1 MIAALIDWSL
11 RRRVLV
17 LLLAAVL
24 AVLGLSRVRETPID
38 ALPDLSDVQVIVRAT
53 WMGQAPQVIEDQIT
67 YPLTTTLLG
76 VPRAQAVRGFSM
88 YGDAF
93 VYVIF
98 EDGTDLYWARSRV
111 LEALSRIQAR
121 LPAAAKVELGPD
133 ATGVGWVYQYA
144 LVDRS
149 GRHDLGEL
157 RALQDWQLRFELAAV
172 PGVAEVASLGGMVR
186 QFEVVPDPARLRAL
200 GLSLDEL
207 AMALQ
212 SANAELGA
220 GALEVAEAETMIRT
234 RGYLRSLD
242 EIAALPVR
250 MEPGQAPLLLG
261 EVAEVRIGSAPRR
274 GIGELDG
281 LGEVAGGVVVM
292 RSGEN
297 AAEVIAAVKARIE
310 ALKPSL
316 PPGVEIVP
324 TYDRSSLIQRAIEHL
339 RGKLIEE
346 FIAVALVCALF
357 LLHLRSALVAIVCLP
372 LGVLAS
378 LLTMQALGI
387 NANIMSLGGIAIALG
402 TMVDAAIVCVE
413 NVHKHLERWRQGR
426 AESAQPSVAE
436 HFEIVRRACI
446 EVGPAV
452 FFSLLVVTVSFLP
465 VFALEAQEGRLF
477 EPLAYTKTF
486 AMAAGAG
493 LSVTLIPVLCLL
505 LVKGRLRGEEENP
518 LNRLLIAIYR
528 VPAVWVL
535 RHPRSTLVVALALLM
550 ASAWPL
556 MRLGSE
562 FMPPLEEGDLLYMP
576 SALPG
581 LSPQKAS
588 ELLQLSDRI
597 IKSFPEVAS
606 VHGKAGRAET
616 ATDPAPLEMLETV
629 IQLKPREEWREGMTL
644 DRLVEEMD
652 AALHLPGLRNVWVQ
666 PIKNRIDML
675 ATGVKS
681 PVAVKI
687 AGQDLAAIEAL
698 AERVAEIVRQVPGTR
713 SAFAE
718 RTQGGR
724 YLDID
729 IDPAAAARHGLTQN
743 EIQMFLARAIGGE
756 AVGEIVDGRA
766 RYPLA
771 LRWPRDA
778 RDTPEALADLVL
790 VNAMGQQ
797 VALSQV
803 ARIVHSEGPSMIRS
817 ENARPAAFVYIDVKD
832 RDLGGY
838 VAEAR
843 AKVAAELGA
852 TPGLS
857 LAWSGQFEAYE
868 RAKARL
874 ATVVPLTLV
883 LIVIL
888 LFFAFA
894 RMSEVLLVLSTL
906 PFALIGGVW
915 LVYLLGQNL
924 SVASVVGFIAL
935 AGLAAEFGVVMLVYL
950 DRSLAAWREEGRL
963 RRPEDL
969 VPAIIEGAV
978 LRVRPKAMTVL
989 TIIAGLLP
997 VMWGEG
1003 AGAEIM
1009 RRIAAPMLGGMF
1021 SAPLLSMLV
1030 LPAAYLLLER
1040 RGLGTRDSGLGT
1052 RD

>member
-1 MIAALIDWSL
+1 VIAALIDWSL

-17 LLLAAVL
+17 LMLATVL
-24 AVLGLSRVRETPID
+24 ALLGVLRLPQTPVD

-53 WMGQAPQVIEDQIT
+53 WMGQAPQVIEDQVT
-67 YPLTTTLLG
+67 YPLATTMLG
-76 VPRAQAVRGFSM
+76 VPRAHSVRAFSM

-98 EDGTDLYWARSRV
+98 DDGTDLYWARSRV
-111 LEALSRIQAR
+111 LEALSRVSAR

-144 LVDRS
+144 LVDRT

-186 QFEVVPDPARLRAL
+186 QFEVTPDPERLRAL
-200 GLSLDEL
+200 GVGLDDL
-207 AMALQ
+207 VMALQ

-220 GALEVAEAETMIRT
+220 GAIEVAEAETMVRT
-234 RGYLRSLD
+234 RGYLRDPAQL
-242 EIAALPVR
+242 ARLPVR
-250 MEPGQAPLLLG
+250 MVPGEAPLLLG
-261 EVAEVRIGSAPRR
+261 DVATVGIGAAPRR

-281 LGEVAGGVVVM
+281 QGEVAGGVVVM

-297 AAEVIAAVKARIE
+297 AAQVIAAVKRRIE
-310 ALKPSL
+310 ELKPSL

-324 TYDRSSLIQRAIEHL
+324 TYDRSALIQRAIDHL
-339 RGKLIEE
+339 RTKLVEE
-346 FIAVALVCALF
+346 FIAVALVCAVF
-357 LLHLRSALVAIVCLP
+357 LMHLRSAFVAIVCLP

-413 NVHKHLERWRQGR
+413 NVHKHLERWRRTHGEA
-426 AESAQPSVAE
+426 AEPSPAE
-436 HFEIVRRACI
+436 HFALVREACI

-477 EPLAYTKTF
+477 EPLAWTKTL

-505 LVKGRLRGEEENP
+505 LVRGRLRREEDNP
-518 LNRLLIAIYR
+518 LNRWLIAIYR
-528 VPAVWVL
+528 VPALWVL
-535 RHPRSTLVVALALLM
+535 ARPRATLGIALLVLV

-556 MRLGSE
+556 SRLGSE

-588 ELLQLSDRI
+588 ELLQLTDRI
-597 IKSFPEVAS
+597 IKSFPEVHS

-629 IQLKPREEWREGMTL
+629 VQLKPRSEWRAGMTPEKL
-644 DRLVEEMD
+644 IEELD
-652 AALHLPGLRNVWVQ
+652 AAVHLPGLRNVWVQ
-666 PIKNRIDML
+666 PIRNRIDML

-681 PVAVKI
+681 PVAVKV
-687 AGQDLAAIEAL
+687 AGADLATIEQV
-698 AERVAEIVRQVPGTR
+698 AERVAAIVRTVPGTR

-729 IDPAAAARHGLTQN
+729 IDPAAAARHGLTQM
-743 EIQMFLARAIGGE
+743 QVQDFLARAVGGE
-756 AVGEIVDGRA
+756 PVGEIVDGRA
-766 RYPLA
+766 RFPLA

-778 RDTPEALADLVL
+778 RDSPEALMDLVL
-790 VNAMGQQ
+790 VNPMGQS
-797 VALSQV
+797 VPLRQV
-803 ARIVHSEGPSMIRS
+803 ARIALAEGPAMIRS
-817 ENARPAAFVYIDVKD
+817 ENARPVALVYIDVAG

-838 VAEAR
+838 VADAR
-843 AKVAAELGA
+843 AAVAAQLAA
-852 TPGLS
+852 TPGIS

-868 RAKARL
+868 RARARL
-874 ATVVPLTLV
+874 ATVLPLTLV
-883 LIVIL
+883 LIVVL
-888 LFFAFA
+888 LFFAFS
-894 RMSEVLLVLSTL
+894 RMGEVALVLSTL
-906 PFALIGGVW
+906 PFALVGGVW
-915 LVYLLGQNL
+915 LVYLLGQDL
-924 SVASVVGFIAL
+924 SVASAVGFIAL

-950 DRSLAAWREEGRL
+950 DRTLAQWQAEGRL
-963 RRPEDL
+963 RDPADV

-989 TIIAGLLP
+989 TIIAGLAP
-997 VMWGEG
+997 VMAGEG

-1009 RRIAAPMLGGMF
+1009 RRIAAPMLGGML

-1030 LPAAYLLLER
+1030 LPAAYLLLVRARAPETVR
-1040 RGLGTRDSGLGT
+1040 VAVP
-1052 RD
+1052 

>member
-1 MIAALIDWSL
+1 VIAALIEWSL
-11 RRRVLV
+11 RRRGLV

-24 AVLGLSRVRETPID
+24 AVVGVVRLPHTPVD

-53 WMGQAPQVIEDQIT
+53 WMGQAPQVIEDQVT
-67 YPLTTTLLG
+67 YPLATTMLG
-76 VPRAQAVRGFSM
+76 VPRAQAVRAFSM

-111 LEALSRIQAR
+111 LEALSRVGSR

-149 GRHDLGEL
+149 GTLDLGQL

-186 QFEVVPDPARLRAL
+186 QFQVTPDPERLRAL
-200 GLSLDEL
+200 GLGIEDLV
-207 AMALQ
+207 MALR
-212 SANAELGA
+212 SANAEVGA
-220 GALEVAEAETMIRT
+220 GALEVAEAETMVRT
-234 RGYLRSLD
+234 RGYLRRV
-242 EIAALPVR
+242 EQIARLPVR

-261 EVAEVRIGSAPRR
+261 EVAEVGIGPAPRR

-281 LGEVAGGVVVM
+281 EGEVAGGVVVM

-297 AAEVIAAVKARIE
+297 AAAVIAAVKRRIE
-310 ALKPSL
+310 ELKPSL
-316 PPGVEIVP
+316 PPGVAIVP
-324 TYDRSSLIQRAIEHL
+324 TYDRSGLIERAIEHL
-339 RGKLIEE
+339 RGKLVEE
-346 FIAVALVCALF
+346 FIAVAVVCALF
-357 LLHLRSALVAIVCLP
+357 LLHLRSAFVAIVCLP

-413 NVHKHLERWRQGR
+413 NVHKHLERWRRERGH
-426 AESAQPSVAE
+426 SATPSAAE
-436 HFEIVRRACI
+436 HFELVRLACV

-477 EPLAYTKTF
+477 EPLAWTKTL

-505 LVKGRLRGEEENP
+505 LVRGRLRREEDNP
-518 LNRLLIAIYR
+518 LNRWLIALYR
-528 VPAVWVL
+528 VPAHWVL
-535 RHPRSTLVVALALLM
+535 ARPRTTLALASVVLL
-550 ASAWPL
+550 ATAWPL
-556 MRLGSE
+556 SRLGSE

-588 ELLQLSDRI
+588 ELLQVSDRI
-597 IKSFPEVAS
+597 IKSFPEVAR

-629 IQLKPREEWREGMTL
+629 VQLKPRSEWRPGMTPE
-644 DRLVEEMD
+644 RLVEELD
-652 AALHLPGLRNVWVQ
+652 AAVHLPGLRNVWVQ
-666 PIKNRIDML
+666 PIRNRIDML
-675 ATGVKS
+675 STGVKS
-681 PVAVKI
+681 PVAVKV
-687 AGQDLAAIEAL
+687 AGADLARIEQV
-698 AERVAEIVRQVPGTR
+698 AERVAAIVRQVPGTR

-729 IDPAAAARHGLTQN
+729 IDPAAAARHGLSQRAVQ
-743 EIQMFLARAIGGE
+743 EFLAMAVGGE
-756 AVGEIVDGRA
+756 PVGEILDGRA

-778 RDTPEALADLVL
+778 RDTPEALMDLVL
-790 VNAMGQQ
+790 VNPMGQF
-797 VALSQV
+797 VPLRQV
-803 ARIVHSEGPSMIRS
+803 ARIALAEGPAMIRS
-817 ENARPAAFVYIDVKD
+817 ENARPATIVYIDVHG
-832 RDLGGY
+832 RDLGGF
-838 VAEAR
+838 VEEAR

-852 TPGLS
+852 TPGVS

-868 RAKARL
+868 RARARL

-883 LIVIL
+883 AIVVL

-894 RMSEVLLVLSTL
+894 RMGEVLLVLSTL
-906 PFALIGGVW
+906 PFALVGGVW
-915 LVYLLGQNL
+915 LVYLLGQDL
-924 SVASVVGFIAL
+924 SVASAVGFIAL

-950 DRSLAAWREEGRL
+950 DRSLAGWQAEGRL
-963 RRPEDL
+963 RDAADL

-989 TIIAGLLP
+989 TIVAGLAP
-997 VMWGEG
+997 VMAGEG
-1003 AGAEIM
+1003 AGAETM
-1009 RRIAAPMLGGMF
+1009 RRIAAPMLGGML

-1030 LPAAYLLLER
+1030 LPAAYLLLLR
-1040 RGLGTRDSGLGT
+1040 TRGVQPPAA
-1052 RD
+1052 

>member
-11 RRRVLV
+11 RRRALV

-24 AVLGLSRVRETPID
+24 AVLGVARLQQTPVD

-53 WMGQAPQVIEDQIT
+53 WMGQAPQVIEDQVT

-76 VPRAQAVRGFSM
+76 VPRAHSVRAFSM

-111 LEALSRIQAR
+111 LEALSRVAAR
-121 LPAAAKVELGPD
+121 LPAAARIELGPD

-149 GRHDLGEL
+149 GRLDLGQL

-172 PGVAEVASLGGMVR
+172 PGVAEVATIGGMVR
-186 QFEVVPDPARLRAL
+186 QFQITPDPERLRAL
-200 GLSLDEL
+200 GLGIDDLV
-207 AMALQ
+207 MALT

-220 GALEVAEAETMIRT
+220 GAIEVAEAETMIRT
-234 RGYLRSLD
+234 RGYLRSVED
-242 EIAALPVR
+242 IARLPVR
-250 MEPGQAPLLLG
+250 MEAGRAPLLLG
-261 EVAEVRIGSAPRR
+261 DVADVVIGAAPRR

-281 LGEVAGGVVVM
+281 QGEVTGGVIVM

-297 AAEVIAAVKARIE
+297 AARVIAAVKQRIE
-310 ALKPSL
+310 ELKPSL

-324 TYDRSSLIQRAIEHL
+324 TYDRSGLIARAIEHL
-339 RGKLIEE
+339 RGKLVEE
-346 FIAVALVCALF
+346 FIAVAVVCALF
-357 LLHLRSALVAIVCLP
+357 LMHLRSAFVAIVCLP

-378 LLTMQALGI
+378 LMAMQALGI

-413 NVHKHLERWRQGR
+413 NVHKHHERWRHAHGGQ
-426 AESAQPSVAE
+426 AEPDAAA
-436 HFEIVRRACI
+436 HYDLVRKACI

-477 EPLAYTKTF
+477 EPLAWTKTF

-493 LSVTLIPVLCLL
+493 LSVTLIPVLCLV
-505 LVKGRLRGEEENP
+505 LVRGRLRSESDNP
-518 LNRLLIAIYR
+518 LNRWLIAIYR
-528 VPAVWVL
+528 HPAAWVL
-535 RHPRSTLVVALALLM
+535 AYPRATLALAALVLV
-550 ASAWPL
+550 ATVWPL
-556 MRLGSE
+556 SRLGSE

-588 ELLQLSDRI
+588 ELLQLTDRI
-597 IKSFPEVAS
+597 IRSFPEVAS

-629 IQLKPREEWREGMTL
+629 VQLKPRSEWRPGMTMEKL
-644 DRLVEEMD
+644 IEELD
-652 AALHLPGLRNVWVQ
+652 AAVHLPGLRNVWVQ
-666 PIKNRIDML
+666 PIRNRIDML
-675 ATGVKS
+675 TTGVKS
-681 PVAVKI
+681 PVAVKV
-687 AGQDLAAIEAL
+687 AGADLATIEAV
-698 AERVAEIVRQVPGTR
+698 ADRVAAIVRTVPGTR

-729 IDPAAAARHGLTQN
+729 VDPAAAARHGLTQMAVQ
-743 EIQMFLARAIGGE
+743 EFLARAIGGE
-756 AVGEIVDGRA
+756 PVGEVLDGRA

-771 LRWPRDA
+771 LRWPRDE
-778 RDTPEALADLVL
+778 RDSPEALLDLVM
-790 VNAMGQQ
+790 VNPMGQD
-797 VALSQV
+797 VPLRQV
-803 ARIVHSEGPSMIRS
+803 ARIALAEGPAMIRS
-817 ENARPAAFVYIDVKD
+817 ENARPAAFVYIDVQG

-838 VAEAR
+838 VADAR
-843 AKVAAELGA
+843 ARVAAELGA
-852 TPGLS
+852 TAGVS

-874 ATVVPLTLV
+874 ATVLPLTGV
-883 LIVIL
+883 LIVVL
-888 LFFAFA
+888 LFFAFS
-894 RMSEVLLVLSTL
+894 RMGEVVLVLSTL
-906 PFALIGGVW
+906 PFALVGGVW

-924 SVASVVGFIAL
+924 SVASAVGFIAL

-950 DRSLAAWREEGRL
+950 DRTLEDWQADGRL
-963 RRPEDL
+963 RSAADL

-978 LRVRPKAMTVL
+978 MRVRPKAMTVL
-989 TIIAGLLP
+989 TIVAGLAP
-997 VMWGEG
+997 VMAGEG

-1009 RRIAAPMLGGMF
+1009 RRIAAPMLGGML
-1021 SAPLLSMLV
+1021 SAPILSMLV
-1030 LPAAYLLLER
+1030 LPAAYLLMVRGR
-1040 RGLGTRDSGLGT
+1040 RLATR
-1052 RD
+1052 